1 MPAFVWPSRAS
12 WRNTS
17 AVLVA
22 PSASKSPTTRM
33 REPRSTCPASNSV
46 AGPMPSSVE
55 TGNRARSSS
64 DRSGW
69 QTPRDAYTRRSTGW
83 RPAGSAAIAP
93 SGLRRSCG
101 GWGRGRSRI
110 LIAGHHS
117 GGPRPGLA
125 ILYGNEMQFTRENA
139 DEANAILSCTDREVR
154 LPGRSIAGSVIVT
167 RDAVIEDWR
176 PPEVEALAIAD
187 FAALLS
193 LRPEVVLLGT
203 GERQRLPGPALYA
216 EFAERGIGL
225 EVMDNGAACR
235 TYNLLLGEFRDVAVA
250 LIL

>member
-1 MPAFVWPSRAS
+1 
-12 WRNTS
+12 
-17 AVLVA
+17 
-22 PSASKSPTTRM
+22 
-33 REPRSTCPASNSV
+33 
-46 AGPMPSSVE
+46 
-55 TGNRARSSS
+55 
-64 DRSGW
+64 
-69 QTPRDAYTRRSTGW
+69 
-83 RPAGSAAIAP
+83 
-93 SGLRRSCG
+93 
-101 GWGRGRSRI
+101 
-110 LIAGHHS
+110 
-117 GGPRPGLA
+117 
-125 ILYGNEMQFTRENA
+125 MQFTRENA
-139 DEANAILSCTDREVR
+139 DEANAILACTDREVR